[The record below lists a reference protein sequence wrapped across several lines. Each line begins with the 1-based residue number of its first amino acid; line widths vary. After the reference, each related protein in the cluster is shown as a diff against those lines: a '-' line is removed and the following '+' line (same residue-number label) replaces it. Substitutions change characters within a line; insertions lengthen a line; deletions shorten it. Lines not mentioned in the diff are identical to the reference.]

1 MKFFVCLLFCLLP
14 QCSRSFYEVIFYCL
28 SSYIELSYFRVLN
41 KQTDR
46 LLGNEK
52 RSHLYFP
59 LFSPNKFQKRSI
71 VYLEIYTSIWNSRVL
86 RFMICSL
93 KKNTTNWI
101 RLIRGQPLNFRLSV
115 WRMITKG
122 SLQINTA
129 SLFKVH
135 LSYGPLCPLHIF
147 TIFSC
152 LAKMLWSLSR
162 NDNILA
168 RNENIERIY
177 KQTK

>member
-1 MKFFVCLLFCLLP
+1 MKKDPTYIFPYFHLTNFKNVPSFTWKFIHLFGTLEYFVSWF
-14 QCSRSFYEVIFYCL
+14 
-28 SSYIELSYFRVLN
+28 VL
-41 KQTDR
+41 
-46 LLGNEK
+46 
-52 RSHLYFP
+52 
-59 LFSPNKFQKRSI
+59 
-71 VYLEIYTSIWNSRVL
+71 
-86 RFMICSL
+86 L